1 MGTPRALIRHGEMG
15 EAVAMGQMHQDLA
28 SRRGKRNS
36 IVDQIFGDAFDQ
48 LFAAEYEDP
57 RNKIR

>member
-28 SRRGKRNS
+28 SRRGERNG
-36 IVDQIFGDAFDQ
+36 IVDQIFSDTFDHLLGAEHEKPGD
-48 LFAAEYEDP
+48 E
-57 RNKIR
+57 IR